1 MANEIGY
8 QIREFFRQLIG
19 SRVASLLEEQLIRQR
34 QDYDQRLNERDE
46 VIAGLRQELV
56 EARGK
61 LDRYE
66 LALIPLVSPVGTL
79 LNPPRKPPTF
89 EPVLDTPQS
98 WAEIQRKIE
107 ADLQKEYEEEL
118 AAKKEQ

>member
-1 MANEIGY
+1 MTGY
-8 QIREFFRQLIG
+8 RVREFFRQLIG
-19 SRVASLLEEQLIRQR
+19 SRVASLLEEQLVRQR

-46 VIAGLRQELV
+46 VIAGLKQELV

-66 LALIPLVSPVGTL
+66 LALIPLVSPVGNL

-107 ADLQKEYEEEL
+107 TDLQREYQEEL
-118 AAKKEQ
+118 DAKKEK